1 MSSLIP
7 LAFVAHEATNDFLV
21 FLLDFFLGHPHF
33 LFFNFLLNDIKD
45 PVTASLLLLLMSKT
59 TIPILDVFVSFRFN
73 AIETWTVYS
82 WSE

>member
-45 PVTASLLLLLMSKT
+45 PVTTSLLLLINEA
-59 TIPILDVFVSFRFN
+59 TIPILDVFVPFRFN

-82 WSE
+82 RSE